1 MRCVTLSPILLHW
14 STSQIP
20 IYLKGWSRSRFN
32 SSKESRS
39 TPASRNRR
47 RASVRD
53 FSMSGQNPAMLSS
66 SCRFAA
72 SGDPGKTTPPTVRT
86 VAILAR
92 ASAPFQRSMAR
103 VSARRTRTSSNGF
116 FFWFGVKMLPQFRS
130 LSCTVILSPSAPTS
144 SSRRR
149 RQIAKIDRGA
159 VTAYGVDPHNL
170 LGSVETGEGVEIG
183 QSLVIVIWVAH
194 SLDRRA
200 DLIADEFEGARA
212 QDILF
217 VPPRILFDDLFLV
230 DPAKGIGECR
240 QKGAR
245 RELQMKHHGCPV
257 GCLDLV
263 YHHVV
268 ALARAADAFGRVDD
282 LVPARRNVI
291 GGERR
296 AVMPF
301 DAVADL
307 EGVGLALL
315 GGFRHLGAQ
324 IADKIGGRRGIVRI
338 DPDQH
343 AVKRRTRVDG
353 HKRSL
358 AVRVKARWRVRW
370 DHIVER
376 AATLRPLV
384 GQCGNNKAYCTEH
397 NCEHRRVDRHCPSSQ
412 INSSTCRARPSP
424 DPD

>member
-32 SSKESRS
+32 NSKESPS

-86 VAILAR
+86 VAILDR

-116 FFWFGVKMLPQFRS
+116 LFLVWREDVAAVQIALLHRN
-130 LSCTVILSPSAPTS
+130 LVADSANELIA
-144 SSRRR
+144 RRG
-149 RQIAKIDRGA
+149 RQIAKINRGA
-159 VTAYGVDPHNL
+159 VTAYGVYPHSL

-183 QSLVIVIWVAH
+183 QSLVIVIWVTD

-200 DLIADEFEGARA
+200 DLVADEFEGARA
-212 QDILF
+212 QDIPF
-217 VPPRILFDDLFLV
+217 VPPRLLVDDLFLV
-230 DPAKGIGECR
+230 NPAEGIGECR
-240 QKGAR
+240 QKGAG
-245 RELQMKHHGCPV
+245 RELQMKHYGCPV

-282 LVPARRNVI
+282 LVPARGNVI

-324 IADKIGGRRGIVRI
+324 IADKIGGRRGIVRS
-338 DPDQH
+338 
-343 AVKRRTRVDG
+343 TR
-353 HKRSL
+353 
-358 AVRVKARWRVRW
+358 
-370 DHIVER
+370 I
-376 AATLRPLV
+376 
-384 GQCGNNKAYCTEH
+384 
-397 NCEHRRVDRHCPSSQ
+397 
-412 INSSTCRARPSP
+412 STP
-424 DPD
+424 